1 MVERLASAGTAVA
14 KSESALFR
22 AKIKRDREIRRASE
36 LGLSRR
42 EVANAVGLTAP
53 GIQQILSRT

>member
-1 MVERLASAGTAVA
+1 MLARLASTGAAVA

-22 AKIKRDREIRRASE
+22 AKRERDHEIKKASE

-42 EVANAVGLTAP
+42 EVADAVRLTAA
-53 GIQQILSRT
+53 GIQQILHRI